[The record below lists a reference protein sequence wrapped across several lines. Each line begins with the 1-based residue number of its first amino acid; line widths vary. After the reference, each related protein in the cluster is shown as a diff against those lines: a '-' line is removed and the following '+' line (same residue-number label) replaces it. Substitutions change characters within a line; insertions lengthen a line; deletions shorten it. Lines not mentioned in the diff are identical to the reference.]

1 MVFSRRITN
10 LLLLAFLLLS
20 ASAPVFA
27 QNRGTG
33 SIKGKVRLESGGAA
47 AGVAVIATQEERE
60 IARVTTNRSGDFT
73 LANLQP
79 GLYTLTFRRPGLR
92 VGTLPNILVEAGRT
106 RTLNDRLYLPV
117 DEGTLAFINGS
128 VFTEDGRSIPGA
140 RIEIHRV
147 NSDGTTRRLEEQYA
161 NDMGAFAFR
170 LAPDAAKYRIT
181 ARREGME
188 TSAREVD
195 VDGAAVYRVALT
207 LRTANR

>member
-1 MVFSRRITN
+1 MFFSRKITGA
-10 LLLLAFLLLS
+10 LLLTFLLLGGVT
-20 ASAPVFA
+20 AFA
-27 QNRGTG
+27 QNRATG
-33 SIKGKVRLESGGAA
+33 SIKGKVRLENGGAA

-60 IARVTTNRSGDFT
+60 VARVTTNRSGDFT
-73 LANLQP
+73 LANLPP

-92 VGTLPNILVEAGRT
+92 VGTLPNVPVEAGRT
-106 RTLNDRLYLPV
+106 RTLRDRLYLPV

-140 RIEIHRV
+140 RIELHRL
-147 NSDGTTRRLEEQYA
+147 NADGTTRRLEAQYA

-170 LAPDAAKYRIT
+170 LAPDAARYRVT

-188 TSAREVD
+188 SSARDID

-207 LRTANR
+207 LRAGGR

>member
-1 MVFSRRITN
+1 MFFSRRSTGA
-10 LLLLAFLLLS
+10 LLLTFLLLG
-20 ASAPVFA
+20 AATALA

-33 SIKGKVRLESGGAA
+33 SIKGKVRLENGGAA

-60 IARVTTNRSGDFT
+60 VARVTTNRSGDFT
-73 LANLQP
+73 LANLPP

-92 VGTLPNILVEAGRT
+92 VGTLPNVPVEAGRT
-106 RTLNDRLYLPV
+106 RTLRDRLYLPV

-140 RIEIHRV
+140 RIEIQRV
-147 NSDGTTRRLEEQYA
+147 NADGTTRRIEEQYA

-188 TSAREVD
+188 SATREVE

-207 LRTANR
+207 LRASGR